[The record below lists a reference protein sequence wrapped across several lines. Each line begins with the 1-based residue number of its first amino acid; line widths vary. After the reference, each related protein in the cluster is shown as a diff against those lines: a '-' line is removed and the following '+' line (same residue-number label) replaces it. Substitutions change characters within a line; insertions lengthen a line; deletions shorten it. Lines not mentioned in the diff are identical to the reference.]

1 MVAGAILMET
11 VEAKCPKCGKTYQ
24 LRSKQD
30 SVICDCWQ
38 TCPTCGEEMT
48 PYTPDTAPKTYGLD
62 GLREMKVLMVCTR
75 HHPHFYSTQKPVEVK
90 TDA

>member
-11 VEAKCPKCGKTYQ
+11 LKAKCPKCGKTYQ

-38 TCPTCGEEMT
+38 ICPTCGEEMT
-48 PYTPDTAPKTYGLD
+48 PYTPDTAPKTYGLE
-62 GLREMKVLMVCTR
+62 GLREMQGRNGL
-75 HHPHFYSTQKPVEVK
+75 HPPPSPFLWHTK
-90 TDA
+90 TGGGSS